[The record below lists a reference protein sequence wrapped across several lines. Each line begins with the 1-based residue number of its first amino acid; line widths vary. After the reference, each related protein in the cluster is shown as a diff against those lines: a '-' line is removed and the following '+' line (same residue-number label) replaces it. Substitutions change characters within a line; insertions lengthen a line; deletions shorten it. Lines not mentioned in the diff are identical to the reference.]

1 VGLER
6 TAGAQASFV
15 MGPPEPTKCEKD
27 HQPTQFSEFIANYCA
42 QEASED
48 EPEDDDDDDDQSDEY
63 WALVAKAEQLEA
75 DLANKKFRA
84 EAVLLRAE
92 IKHEMSY
99 EGPYWDPS
107 EYEGEYDLEL
117 ARSGEGGQRV
127 AEWVAAVEA
136 ERPWAKRRRAQME
149 KDEEQPPSPPTKR
162 AKLEFP
168 CVVPGCGK
176 GYKSKAS
183 LQRHVFA
190 SHERVDDPVARR
202 ACRLLWGEKFEG
214 RLEEINRRYGGY

>member
-1 VGLER
+1 
-6 TAGAQASFV
+6 
-15 MGPPEPTKCEKD
+15 MGPPQPTKCEKD
-27 HQPTQFSEFIANYCA
+27 HQPTQFSEFIANYCV
-42 QEASED
+42 QEASE
-48 EPEDDDDDDDQSDEY
+48 EDDDDDEDDESPEY

-75 DLANKKFRA
+75 DLANKRFRA

-92 IKHEMSY
+92 IKREMCWV
-99 EGPYWDPS
+99 GPYWDYS
-107 EYEGEYDLEL
+107 EYEGEYDLDL
-117 ARSGEGGQRV
+117 ARSGEEGQRV
-127 AEWVAAVEA
+127 AAWVDAVEA
-136 ERPWAKRRRAQME
+136 ERPWARRGAKRRCELME

-183 LQRHVFA
+183 LQRHVFG
-190 SHERVDDPVARR
+190 SHERVDDPVAKR

-214 RLEEINRRYGGY
+214 RLEEIEQRYGKY